1 MHIGAPLLLAFV
13 AALAF
18 VPLCRLVAL
27 RLGLVAKPREDR
39 WHTREIAMFGGVGI
53 ALAMLVAML
62 AFGKIGELAVLS
74 TAVGLMFL
82 TGLADDI
89 WSLKP
94 ATKLVVEIGVAA
106 IFLYFG
112 YHLNWVNG
120 VTIDWMLTLIWIV
133 GLTNAF
139 NLLDNMDGLCAGIA
153 VVAGTAFLVTALP
166 VTAGS
171 SAFYQ
176 L

>member
-1 MHIGAPLLLAFV
+1 A
-13 AALAF
+13 
-18 VPLCRLVAL
+18 
-27 RLGLVAKPREDR
+27 
-39 WHTREIAMFGGVGI
+39 
-53 ALAMLVAML
+53 
-62 AFGKIGELAVLS
+62 
-74 TAVGLMFL
+74 GLMFL

-94 ATKLVVEIGVAA
+94 ATKLVVEIGIAA

-120 VTIDWMLTLIWIV
+120 VTVDWMLTLMWIV

-153 VVAGTAFLVTALP
+153 VVAGAAFLIGALP
-166 VTAGS
+166 VAAGS
-171 SAFYQ
+171 PEFFQVRYLAALVGAVSGFLVYNVSPASIFMGDS
-176 L
+176 